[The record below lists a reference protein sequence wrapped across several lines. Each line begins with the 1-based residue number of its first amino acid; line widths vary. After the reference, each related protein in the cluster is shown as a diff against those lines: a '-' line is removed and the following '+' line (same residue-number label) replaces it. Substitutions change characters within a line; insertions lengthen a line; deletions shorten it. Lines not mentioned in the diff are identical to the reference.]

1 MLCAQHLKKNVIF
14 NHLTTS
20 GLLLN
25 AIDADDPEISDYHMI
40 PSIAK
45 LAEHTFSCLQECDEI
60 PSDPSVLFRSS
71 LFQFDNKVLP
81 KVLDAYKDL
90 NMKHEPLK
98 LIMPR
103 FETPL
108 APLQPAVFPPSFR
121 ELQKPALELFDLD
134 EAFSTEK
141 ARLAQLTNKCS
152 DEDIEYFIRECGDV
166 LNVTDKLPS
175 DKRDG
180 KHILEYITSQVAEF
194 KKLNHASME

>member
-1 MLCAQHLKKNVIF
+1 M
-14 NHLTTS
+14 
-20 GLLLN
+20 
-25 AIDADDPEISDYHMI
+25 
-40 PSIAK
+40 
-45 LAEHTFSCLQECDEI
+45 
-60 PSDPSVLFRSS
+60 VLVKE
-71 LFQFDNKVLP
+71 NNLP
-81 KVLDAYKDL
+81 
-90 NMKHEPLK
+90 
-98 LIMPR
+98 
-103 FETPL
+103 
-108 APLQPAVFPPSFR
+108 PLQWSLGRVVQVFPGDDGAVRVVDVFPPSFR

-141 ARLAQLTNKCS
+141 ARLAQLTNKCT